1 MKFSAIQWIII
12 TTMLLITVT
21 IFATMNLAFS
31 WVFYATVLGQV
42 ALVITVIKVLK
53 DDYTT
58 TKTFDDFYQ
67 DRPDLGRS
75 DSGSN

>member
-1 MKFSAIQWIII
+1 MQWIFI
-12 TTMLLITVT
+12 TTTLLITVT

-42 ALVITVIKVLK
+42 ALVVTVIKVLK

-58 TKTFDDFYQ
+58 TKTFDDFYE

-75 DSGSN
+75 DTSTN